1 MKIKYKILDS
11 LAKEP
16 RYAKLGD
23 AGLDLV
29 ATKIVK
35 NNLFSVWYNTDIAIE
50 IPKDHFGMLVP
61 RSSIS
66 NDGALTLANDVGIID
81 AGYRGGIQVR
91 FNRTLKGFFTRKKYN
106 VGDRIIQ
113 LIIIPFK
120 SVELEKMIY
129 LTETSRGE
137 GGYGSSGVK

>member
-106 VGDRIIQ
+106 VGDRVIQ

-137 GGYGSSGVK
+137 GGHGSTGK